1 MTKTV
6 SEQTGR
12 IIQHKGDIP
21 AGYSK
26 DIETFKNVGTTI
38 GESTIERESTIE
50 GKILLYE
57 SMNEKK
63 AL

>member
-26 DIETFKNVGTTI
+26 DIETFKNYGSCI
-38 GESTIERESTIE
+38 GKSTIE
-50 GKILLYE
+50 GKITIE
-57 SMNEKK
+57 GKSTIV
-63 AL
+63 